1 MKVEPGDISAMG
13 DHLSRLGFGCL
24 DRDHIIT
31 SYHVTITTSQS
42 LCTNKTKHECNECW
56 RWLPYTWNPH
66 PRPEEAWV
74 KGTHHHKKKPQQKSN
89 LHDSPEPTEDPTIP
103 KAKRVCPTSRAK
115 NLQTDKDN
123 SEMDKTPGI
132 PNFLFLGPTTPSLN
146 SIQQIG
152 KLRKL
157 LKEALTLSSTLDN
170 VRLSRE
176 CLILLLI

>member
-1 MKVEPGDISAMG
+1 MYK
-13 DHLSRLGFGCL
+13 
-24 DRDHIIT
+24 
-31 SYHVTITTSQS
+31 Q
-42 LCTNKTKHECNECW
+42 NKTKHECNECW

-74 KGTHHHKKKPQQKSN
+74 KGTHHHKKKPQQESN

-103 KAKRVCPTSRAK
+103 KAKRVCPTSRAE

-146 SIQQIG
+146 SIQQMG

-157 LKEALTLSSTLDN
+157 LKEALILSSTLDN